1 MPRRGRAPEHCYFK
15 LEGPHLLLSP
25 CDETPVEPG
34 DVRPDPLDVAR
45 ALERV
50 EAVTGLGLRSVQS
63 SWSGIRSFVPD
74 RVPVIGSWPQHPG
87 FHFFA
92 GRGGFGIES
101 APALA
106 ALGAA
111 TIIGCS
117 PPPDISLD
125 PAALAPTRLAWVPR
139 KSGAGLAI
147 EVIPRR
153 RCISAGIRSRD
164 CRLLI
169 ACRLHFHPARQDHGI
184 GGSMAIDESY
194 QARASAQRAELLAA
208 TTSPY
213 TIDVRFLGGLT
224 ETQKAAFTAA
234 ADRWVKVIVGDLPS
248 MLVDG
253 EVIDDVLIL
262 AQGTPID
269 GVGGTLGQA
278 GPTHLRPASA
288 GQAALL
294 PAKGLM
300 SFDTA
305 DLGQMEANGTLRDVI
320 THEMGHVIGIGTVW
334 RRKSLLNG
342 AGTTDPRFT
351 GTQATAEYKLLGGT
365 GSGAGVPVE
374 NTGGPGTADSHWRE
388 TIFRNELMSGFIS
401 GTGNPISRMTVGSL
415 ADLGYQVDLDAAEP
429 YQLPNLLQL
438 AEEGLLVA
446 HLAPI
451 DAGVMLPIV
460 PIVLPEDSLRS

>member
-1 MPRRGRAPEHCYFK
+1 
-15 LEGPHLLLSP
+15 
-25 CDETPVEPG
+25 
-34 DVRPDPLDVAR
+34 
-45 ALERV
+45 
-50 EAVTGLGLRSVQS
+50 
-63 SWSGIRSFVPD
+63 
-74 RVPVIGSWPQHPG
+74 
-87 FHFFA
+87 
-92 GRGGFGIES
+92 
-101 APALA
+101 
-106 ALGAA
+106 
-111 TIIGCS
+111 
-117 PPPDISLD
+117 
-125 PAALAPTRLAWVPR
+125 
-139 KSGAGLAI
+139 
-147 EVIPRR
+147 
-153 RCISAGIRSRD
+153 
-164 CRLLI
+164 
-169 ACRLHFHPARQDHGI
+169 
-184 GGSMAIDESY
+184 MAIDESY

-224 ETQKAAFTAA
+224 EIQKAAFTAA

-269 GVGGTLGQA
+269 GPGGTLGQA

-305 DLGQMEANGTLRDVI
+305 DLAQMEANGTLRDVI

-351 GTQATAEYKLLGGT
+351 GTQATAEYKMLGGT

-388 TIFRNELMSGFIS
+388 TIFRNELMSGFI
-401 GTGNPISRMTVGSL
+401 NPISRMTVGSL